1 MYAMTH
7 LILPPP
13 IQLVAECEVS
23 VGERPAVYDRTV
35 FRRL

>member
-1 MYAMTH
+1 MCAMTR
-7 LILPPP
+7 LILHPP

-23 VGERPAVYDRTV
+23 VGERAAVYDRTV